1 MEGDV
6 VTLQDLVRFEV
17 TGEDR
22 DGNLI
27 GRHVATGLRPR
38 FWDKA
43 RYFGMEGELLEAL
56 EAAHA

>member
-1 MEGDV
+1 M
-6 VTLQDLVRFEV
+6 RFEV